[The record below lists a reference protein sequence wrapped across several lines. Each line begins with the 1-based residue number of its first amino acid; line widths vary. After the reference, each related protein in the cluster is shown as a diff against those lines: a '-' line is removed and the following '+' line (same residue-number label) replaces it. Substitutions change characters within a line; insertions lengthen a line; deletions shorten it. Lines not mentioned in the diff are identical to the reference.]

1 MAVGLPQLVGSV
13 KRQTATQ
20 LAEGAIEKL
29 SGHRRNADF
38 AVTYDLAG
46 RLWIDYP
53 HNAPVREVIA
63 TVNRKSD
70 PDWLAEEIRFEKRVR
85 GDECLRIGGEA

>member
-1 MAVGLPQLVGSV
+1 MSTGVPQLVGSV

-20 LAEGAIEKL
+20 LAEGAIEKVGSL
-29 SGHRRNADF
+29 RRGQDF

-53 HNAPVREVIA
+53 HNAPAREVIA
-63 TVNRKSD
+63 TVNRASD

-85 GDECLRIGGEA
+85 GDECVVIGGAA

>member
-1 MAVGLPQLVGSV
+1 MSTGVPQLVGSV

-29 SGHRRNADF
+29 GALRRGVDF

-70 PDWLAEEIRFEKRVR
+70 PDWLAEEIRFEKKVR
-85 GDECLRIGGEA
+85 GDECLVLGSGA

>member
-1 MAVGLPQLVGSV
+1 MSTGVPQLVGSV
-13 KRQTATQ
+13 KHQTATR
-20 LAEGAIEKL
+20 LAEGAIAKIGML
-29 SGHRRNADF
+29 RRGQDF
-38 AVTYDLAG
+38 ALTYDIAG

-63 TVNRKSD
+63 TVNRGSD

-85 GDECLRIGGEA
+85 GDECLAVQP

>member
-1 MAVGLPQLVGSV
+1 MSTGVPQLVGSV
-13 KRQTATQ
+13 KHQTATR
-20 LAEGAIEKL
+20 LAEGAIEKIGML
-29 SGHRRNADF
+29 RRGQDF
-38 AVTYDLAG
+38 ALTYDIAG

-85 GDECLRIGGEA
+85 GDECLTVAGA